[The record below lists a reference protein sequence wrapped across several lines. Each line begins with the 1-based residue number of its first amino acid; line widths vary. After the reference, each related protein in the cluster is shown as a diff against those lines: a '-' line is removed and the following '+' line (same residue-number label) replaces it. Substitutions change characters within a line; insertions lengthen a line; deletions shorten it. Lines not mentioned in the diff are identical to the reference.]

1 MKLPSIPLFTD
12 TFTAET
18 VHLSNEQVGIYIRL
32 LCFAWT
38 KNAKPFKEKDAMRIC
53 QCRTPEC
60 ELSVMEVLKEFFIVN
75 KDGNDFIF
83 THKRITKEYEYL
95 QKYYLNKSESGKRG
109 ASKRWNGA
117 NGESMAPIPSPI
129 PIPKNNN
136 NSFDIFWENL
146 SNKRGSKKMAKVKY
160 DKECKD
166 QDPEQLAKIFNH
178 YSDKIKDKT
187 FIPHVA
193 TWINQRRFEDEDV
206 KLDPK
211 KATFLTKLDDGREFK
226 VIGDFG
232 QYFEILL
239 DGQKWYKHKFKND
252 EPLKKDI

>member
-38 KNAKPFKEKDAMRIC
+38 KNAKPFTTQSANRIC
-53 QCRTPEC
+53 QCKTIEC
-60 ELSVMEVLKEFFIVN
+60 EGVVLEVLDEFFIRGDN
-75 KDGNDFIF
+75 RNTW
-83 THKRITKEYEYL
+83 THKRISSEYEYL
-95 QKYYLNKSESGKRG
+95 QRYYLKKSESGKRG

-136 NSFDIFWENL
+136 NNFNIFWESL
-146 SNKRGSKKMAKVKY
+146 SNKRGSKKMAKLKY
-160 DKECKD
+160 EKECKD

-178 YSDKIKDKT
+178 YSSKIKDKT
-187 FIPHVA
+187 FIPHVS
-193 TWINQRRFEDEDV
+193 TWLNQRRFEDEDV

-239 DGQKWYKHKFKND
+239 DGEKWYKHKFKND